1 MKKFKPILIISV
13 MLLVVAVGFLLYPTV
28 SNIINDIT
36 NESRVSNYSNVVSAL
51 SDDEESSLLEEAE
64 NYNKLLYDTEERDF
78 EESDDSDYY
87 DILNVD
93 NGIMCSV
100 DIPKIN
106 VNLPVYHGIDDDV
119 LDEGAGHIPG
129 TSFPIGGENTHAVIS
144 AHTAYPG
151 KTFFNDLT
159 KLEVGD
165 EFYINVLN
173 KTLKYRVFEVNIVE
187 PNDTSLLGIDEGED
201 YVSLLTCYPYAV
213 NTHRLIVTGKRVTMS
228 SDDEV
233 VISSQSSNV
242 IPRMIFVISIVV
254 GVLIVIFVVW
264 FIIRRKFKK

>member
-1 MKKFKPILIISV
+1 MKKFKPILIFSV
-13 MLLVVAVGFLLYPTV
+13 IFLMIAVGFLLYPIV
-28 SNIINDIT
+28 SNIINDMA
-36 NESRVSNYSNVVSAL
+36 NESRVTNYSGIV
-51 SDDEESSLLEEAE
+51 SSLSKEDENSYLEDARK
-64 NYNKLLYDTEERDF
+64 YNELLYDTDERDF
-78 EESDDSDYY
+78 REDKDSDYY
-87 DILNVD
+87 DILDVNE
-93 NGIMCSV
+93 GIMCSV

-119 LDEGAGHIPG
+119 LDEGAGHMPG

-151 KTFFNDLT
+151 KSFFNDLT

-173 KTLKYRVFEVNIVE
+173 QTLKYRVFEINIVD
-187 PNDTSLLGIDEGED
+187 PDDISLLGIEEGKD

-213 NTHRLIVTGKRVTMS
+213 NTHRLIVTGERVTMS
-228 SDDEV
+228 SEDEV
-233 VISSQSSNV
+233 IIASEDNNI

-254 GVLIVIFVVW
+254 GVLVIIFIVW
-264 FIIRRKFKK
+264 FLIQKKFKK